1 MVALPKAPTKSGG
14 EGLEQAFSTAMLP
27 VDHEDAVLVGRL
39 RLEDG
44 PTPIVIRGGEVF
56 DVSRT
61 APTVADLLDR
71 SDAASVE
78 GQRLFSLDQLIE
90 RVGASAPGSF
100 LLSPVDLQVVK
111 AAGVTFA
118 VSAVERVIEERAR
131 GDADKASSIREM
143 LESRIGGGIRAVVP
157 GSAEAMRLKEA
168 LIQEGMWSQYL
179 EVAIG

>member
-1 MVALPKAPTKSGG
+1 MSGRR
-14 EGLEQAFSTAMLP
+14 GLEQSFSAAMLP
-27 VDHEDAVLVGRL
+27 VDLDDAVLAGRL
-39 RLEDG
+39 RLEEG
-44 PTPIVIRGGEVF
+44 PTPVIVRGGEVF
-56 DVSRT
+56 DVSRSV
-61 APTVADLLDR
+61 PTVSDLLDR
-71 SDAASVE
+71 DDAASLE
-78 GQRLFSLDQLIE
+78 GRRLFSLDALIE
-90 RVGASAPGSF
+90 RISASAPGSF

-131 GDADKASSIREM
+131 GDSDKAAGIRDM